1 MGLRIFSSQSRMP
14 RLLVDHW
21 AQLVRDFK
29 DREKTYA
36 IEPRDS
42 ELLAMAIV
50 DWIQITPIRQWNL
63 FVQKRG
69 EEMDR
74 LRAKL
79 EAKGFDQQAVER
91 FLDDEELWRVTLELG
106 SR

>member
-1 MGLRIFSSQSRMP
+1 MP
-14 RLLVDHW
+14 SLLLDYW

-29 DREKTYA
+29 DSEKAYG

-42 ELLAMAIV
+42 ELLAMAVV
-50 DWIQITPIRQWNL
+50 DWIQTTPIRQWNL

-69 EEMDR
+69 EEFDTLM
-74 LRAKL
+74 AKL
-79 EAKGFDQQAVER
+79 EAKGFDPEAVQR
-91 FLDDEELWRVTLELG
+91 FLETEELWKGTLELG

>member
-1 MGLRIFSSQSRMP
+1 MP
-14 RLLVDHW
+14 SLLLDHW

-29 DREKTYA
+29 DSEKQYD

-50 DWIQITPIRQWNL
+50 DWIQGTPIRQWNL

-69 EEMDR
+69 EDFDKF
-74 LRAKL
+74 RAKL
-79 EAKGFDQQAVER
+79 EAKGFDDQAVQR
-91 FLDDEELWRVTLELG
+91 FLEEDELWKVSLELG

>member
-1 MGLRIFSSQSRMP
+1 M
-14 RLLVDHW
+14 DHW

-29 DREKTYA
+29 DREKTYD

-50 DWIQITPIRQWNL
+50 DFIQGTPIRQWNL

-69 EEMDR
+69 EEFDKLM
-74 LRAKL
+74 AKL
-79 EAKGFDQQAVER
+79 EAKGFDSEAIQR
-91 FLDDEELWRVTLELG
+91 YLDEEELWKVTLELG
-106 SR
+106 AR

>member
-1 MGLRIFSSQSRMP
+1 MP
-14 RLLVDHW
+14 SLLLDHW

-29 DREKTYA
+29 DREKEYE

-50 DWIQITPIRQWNL
+50 DWIQVTPIRQWNL

-69 EEMDR
+69 EDFDKLM
-74 LRAKL
+74 AKL
-79 EAKGFDQQAVER
+79 EAKGFDDQAVQR
-91 FLDDEELWRVTLELG
+91 FLETDELWKVSLELG

>member
-1 MGLRIFSSQSRMP
+1 MP
-14 RLLVDHW
+14 SLLLDHW

-29 DREKTYA
+29 DSEKAYDV
-36 IEPRDS
+36 EPRDS

-50 DWIQITPIRQWNL
+50 DWIQVTPIRQWNL

-69 EEMDR
+69 EDFDKLM
-74 LRAKL
+74 AKL
-79 EAKGFDQQAVER
+79 EAKGFDDQAVQR
-91 FLDDEELWRVTLELG
+91 FLEEDELWKVSLELG

>member
-1 MGLRIFSSQSRMP
+1 MP
-14 RLLVDHW
+14 SLLLDHW

-29 DREKTYA
+29 DSEKAYD

-50 DWIQITPIRQWNL
+50 DWIQGTPIRQWNL

-69 EEMDR
+69 EEFDK

-79 EAKGFDQQAVER
+79 EAKGFDDQAVQR
-91 FLDDEELWRVTLELG
+91 FLEEDELWKVSLELG

>member
-1 MGLRIFSSQSRMP
+1 MP
-14 RLLVDHW
+14 SLLLDHW

-29 DREKTYA
+29 DREKQYD

-50 DWIQITPIRQWNL
+50 DWIQVTSIRQWNL

-69 EEMDR
+69 EDFDK

-79 EAKGFDQQAVER
+79 EAKGFDDQAVQR
-91 FLDDEELWRVTLELG
+91 FLEEDELWKVSLELG
-106 SR
+106 SH

>member
-1 MGLRIFSSQSRMP
+1 MP
-14 RLLVDHW
+14 SLLLDHW

-29 DREKTYA
+29 DREKAYD

-50 DWIQITPIRQWNL
+50 DWIQVTPIRQWNL
-63 FVQKRG
+63 FIQKRG
-69 EEMDR
+69 EDFEKLM
-74 LRAKL
+74 AKL
-79 EAKGFDQQAVER
+79 EAKGFDDQAVQR
-91 FLDDEELWRVTLELG
+91 FLEEDELWKVSLELG

>member
-1 MGLRIFSSQSRMP
+1 MP
-14 RLLVDHW
+14 SLLLDHW

-29 DREKTYA
+29 DREKAYG

-50 DWIQITPIRQWNL
+50 DFIQVTPIRQWNL

-69 EEMDR
+69 EDFDK
-74 LRAKL
+74 LTAKL
-79 EAKGFDQQAVER
+79 EAKGFEMEAIHRYLEED
-91 FLDDEELWRVTLELG
+91 ELWRVTLELG

>member
-1 MGLRIFSSQSRMP
+1 MP
-14 RLLVDHW
+14 SLLLDHW

-29 DREKTYA
+29 DREKAYD

-69 EEMDR
+69 EDFDKLMAR
-74 LRAKL
+74 L
-79 EAKGFDQQAVER
+79 EAKGFDAEAIQRYLEE
-91 FLDDEELWRVTLELG
+91 DELWRVTLELG
-106 SR
+106 SK

>member
-1 MGLRIFSSQSRMP
+1 MP
-14 RLLVDHW
+14 SLLLDHW

-29 DREKTYA
+29 DREKAYD

-50 DWIQITPIRQWNL
+50 DWIQVTPIRQWNL

-69 EEMDR
+69 EDFDKFM
-74 LRAKL
+74 AKL
-79 EAKGFDQQAVER
+79 EAKGFDDQAVQR
-91 FLDDEELWRVTLELG
+91 FLEEDELWKVSLELG
-106 SR
+106 SH

>member
-1 MGLRIFSSQSRMP
+1 MP
-14 RLLVDHW
+14 SLLLDHW

-29 DREKTYA
+29 DSEKQYDV
-36 IEPRDS
+36 EPRDS

-50 DWIQITPIRQWNL
+50 DWIQVTPIRQWNL

-69 EEMDR
+69 EDFDK

-79 EAKGFDQQAVER
+79 EAKGFDDQAVQR
-91 FLDDEELWRVTLELG
+91 FLEEDELWKVSLELG

>member
-1 MGLRIFSSQSRMP
+1 MP
-14 RLLVDHW
+14 SLLLDHW

-29 DREKTYA
+29 DREKAYD

-50 DWIQITPIRQWNL
+50 DWIQVTPIRQWNL
-63 FVQKRG
+63 FIQKRG
-69 EEMDR
+69 EDFEKLM
-74 LRAKL
+74 AKL
-79 EAKGFDQQAVER
+79 EAKGFEDQAVQR
-91 FLDDEELWRVTLELG
+91 FLEEDELWKVSLELG

>member
-1 MGLRIFSSQSRMP
+1 MP
-14 RLLVDHW
+14 SLLLDHW

-29 DREKTYA
+29 DSEKQYDV
-36 IEPRDS
+36 EPRDS

-50 DWIQITPIRQWNL
+50 DWIQGTPIRQWNL

-69 EEMDR
+69 EDFDKLM
-74 LRAKL
+74 AKL
-79 EAKGFDQQAVER
+79 EAKGFDDQAVQR
-91 FLDDEELWRVTLELG
+91 FLETDELWKVSLELG

>member
-1 MGLRIFSSQSRMP
+1 MP
-14 RLLVDHW
+14 SLLLDHW

-29 DREKTYA
+29 DSEKQYD

-50 DWIQITPIRQWNL
+50 DWIQVTPIRQWNL

-69 EEMDR
+69 EDFDK

-79 EAKGFDQQAVER
+79 EAKGFDDQAVQR
-91 FLDDEELWRVTLELG
+91 FLEGDELWKVSLELG
-106 SR
+106 SH

>member
-1 MGLRIFSSQSRMP
+1 MP
-14 RLLVDHW
+14 KGLVDHW

-29 DREKTYA
+29 DREKTYD

-50 DWIQITPIRQWNL
+50 DWIQTTPIRQWNL

-69 EEMDR
+69 EDFDKLM
-74 LRAKL
+74 AKL

-106 SR
+106 SQ

>member
-1 MGLRIFSSQSRMP
+1 MP
-14 RLLVDHW
+14 SLLLDHW

-29 DREKTYA
+29 DIEKQYD

-50 DWIQITPIRQWNL
+50 DWIQVTPIRQWNL
-63 FVQKRG
+63 FIQKRG
-69 EEMDR
+69 EDFDK

-79 EAKGFDQQAVER
+79 EAKGFDDQAVQR
-91 FLDDEELWRVTLELG
+91 FLETDELWKVSLELG

>member
-1 MGLRIFSSQSRMP
+1 MP
-14 RLLVDHW
+14 SLLLDHW

-29 DREKTYA
+29 DSEKQYE

-50 DWIQITPIRQWNL
+50 DWIQVTPIRQWNL

-69 EEMDR
+69 EDFDKLM
-74 LRAKL
+74 AKL
-79 EAKGFDQQAVER
+79 EAKGFDDQAVQR
-91 FLDDEELWRVTLELG
+91 FLETDELWKVSLELG

>member
-1 MGLRIFSSQSRMP
+1 MP
-14 RLLVDHW
+14 SLLLDHW

-29 DREKTYA
+29 DSEKQYD

-50 DWIQITPIRQWNL
+50 DWLQVTPSRQWNL

-69 EEMDR
+69 EDFDK

-79 EAKGFDQQAVER
+79 EAKGFDDQAVQR
-91 FLDDEELWRVTLELG
+91 FLEEDELWKVSLELG
-106 SR
+106 SH

>member
-1 MGLRIFSSQSRMP
+1 MP
-14 RLLVDHW
+14 SLLLDHW

-29 DREKTYA
+29 DSEKQYD

-50 DWIQITPIRQWNL
+50 DWIQVTPIRQWNL
-63 FVQKRG
+63 FIQKRG
-69 EEMDR
+69 EDFDK

-79 EAKGFDQQAVER
+79 EAKGFDDQAVQR
-91 FLDDEELWRVTLELG
+91 FLEEDELWKVSLELG

>member
-1 MGLRIFSSQSRMP
+1 MP
-14 RLLVDHW
+14 SLLLDYW

-29 DREKTYA
+29 DREKAYG

-50 DWIQITPIRQWNL
+50 DWIQTTPIRQWNL

-69 EEMDR
+69 EDFDKLM
-74 LRAKL
+74 AKL
-79 EAKGFDQQAVER
+79 EAKGFDQEAIQRYLEE
-91 FLDDEELWRVTLELG
+91 EELWKGTLELG

>member
-1 MGLRIFSSQSRMP
+1 MP
-14 RLLVDHW
+14 SLLLDHW

-29 DREKTYA
+29 DSEKQYE

-50 DWIQITPIRQWNL
+50 DWIQVTPIRQWNL

-69 EEMDR
+69 EDFDKLM
-74 LRAKL
+74 AKL
-79 EAKGFDQQAVER
+79 EAKRFDDQAVQR
-91 FLDDEELWRVTLELG
+91 FLEEDELWKVSLELG

>member
-1 MGLRIFSSQSRMP
+1 MP
-14 RLLVDHW
+14 SLLLDHW

-29 DREKTYA
+29 DREKAYD

-50 DWIQITPIRQWNL
+50 DYIQVTPIRQWNL

-69 EEMDR
+69 EDFDKLM
-74 LRAKL
+74 AKL
-79 EAKGFDQQAVER
+79 EAKGFEDQAIRRYLEE
-91 FLDDEELWRVTLELG
+91 EELWKVSLELG
-106 SR
+106 AR